1 MINQAAIHEHNEWDI
16 NPIKAR
22 KYTKMD
28 SPRHCGSSST
38 PVKRVRFSDMS
49 TLILTQPKSNEELC
63 DSWYTKR
70 DVALFKQNIRH
81 ATNVLRETRTAK
93 AMKHVAYS
101 IASNTPQSPI
111 NFHGS
116 GSAIVGLEHLL
127 SPEVLK
133 LLFQRRRL
141 TAARV
146 IEEQAVQSSLGEN
159 DAERIAQVSKDNSA
173 FTREWALRIP
183 SLQE

>member
-1 MINQAAIHEHNEWDI
+1 
-16 NPIKAR
+16 
-22 KYTKMD
+22 
-28 SPRHCGSSST
+28 
-38 PVKRVRFSDMS
+38 MS

-111 NFHGS
+111 NFHRS

-159 DAERIAQVSKDNSA
+159 DAERIAQVSKHNSA